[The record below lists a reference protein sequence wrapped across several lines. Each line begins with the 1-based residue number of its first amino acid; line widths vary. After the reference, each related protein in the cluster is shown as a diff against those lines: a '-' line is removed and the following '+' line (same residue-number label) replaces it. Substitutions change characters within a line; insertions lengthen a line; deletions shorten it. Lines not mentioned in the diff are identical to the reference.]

1 MACFSLLRTAAF
13 APLRHPSAFAPS
25 RRLVRS
31 SPHRPLPTRSP
42 PATTAPRR
50 NGLLG
55 SWMEYLFGRKL
66 EDEDVSGGANS
77 SSSGSKSSKLK
88 ILKYPHPK
96 LRADN
101 ADVVD
106 FGEGLQ
112 KSASDLLEAMY
123 ESDDGVGLAAPQ
135 VGINLRLMVFNELG
149 ERSKPE
155 KEMVLVN
162 PVITAQSEETDV
174 REEGCLSFPQIYGK
188 VERHKWV
195 EIEYQTVTGERL
207 KQRLD
212 GFPARVFQHEYDHL
226 DKVRDG
232 VGLELGL
239 DLGLELGV
247 QL

>member
-1 MACFSLLRTAAF
+1 MNGALVLMTMACFSVMRVAAF
-13 APLRHPSAFAPS
+13 APLRHPAACALS

-31 SPHRPLPTRSP
+31 SPRRPLPTTRITT
-42 PATTAPRR
+42 PATAPRR
-50 NGLLG
+50 DSLLG
-55 SWMEYLFGRKL
+55 SWVDYLFGRKL
-66 EDEDVSGGANS
+66 EDEDASSGTAS
-77 SSSGSKSSKLK
+77 SSSSSKASKLK

-101 ADVVD
+101 AEVVE
-106 FGEGLQ
+106 FGASLQ
-112 KSASDLLEAMY
+112 KSASDLLEVMY

-135 VGINLRLMVFNELG
+135 VGMNVRLMVFNELG

-162 PVITAQSEETDV
+162 PVITARSEETDV

-188 VERHKWV
+188 VVRHKWV

-226 DKVRDG
+226 DKVRG
-232 VGLELGL
+232 
-239 DLGLELGV
+239 
-247 QL
+247 